1 MLSSFQQCSHSF
13 QVLKK
18 PDTVVYGQHSLVNF
32 KFQAKRTDGT
42 DEAGIIPSQICE
54 ER

>member
-1 MLSSFQQCSHSF
+1 MFTFLLSF
-13 QVLKK
+13 KEM
-18 PDTVVYGQHSLVNF
+18 PDTVVYGKHSLVNF